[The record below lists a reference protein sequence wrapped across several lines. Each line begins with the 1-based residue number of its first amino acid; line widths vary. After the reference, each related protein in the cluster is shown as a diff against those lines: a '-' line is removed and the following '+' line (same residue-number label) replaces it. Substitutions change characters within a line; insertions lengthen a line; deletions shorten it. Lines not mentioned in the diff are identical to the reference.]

1 MTASTGK
8 PVLFPA
14 VAFCVAL
21 AAAASGGAW
30 AGEEPVVPF
39 PGTSVP
45 GTSVPGTSVPG
56 TSVPGAVADGGG
68 TTAEALLPPLGAAAA
83 SPAAGPTVPGA
94 AAADEAAAP
103 DAGADVP
110 GTSGPAVD
118 AEPSDAVVPDGA
130 MAAAKPATPAGGSRL
145 LRALAEAPKAPAS
158 LDDRAAGGVPGDVA
172 RPGTPRVFAAEGCPR
187 ALLRRLLAG
196 AAGEA
201 DALSALGIEREI
213 LTLCRERQEILAG
226 LFETEAR
233 LSELREAGRGPETRV
248 PAASAAP
255 APEAN
260 TPVVET
266 AARSPLR
273 AALGGAA
280 EQAKEADT
288 RAGDTRAADT
298 RAADTRAA
306 DTRAADP
313 RAADT
318 RAVEPQGNSPVQAP
332 ARVSPA
338 QVSPRYAW
346 FSIIGTA
353 GALRAGISD
362 GADVWFVREGDPL
375 PGGATIAAIAG
386 RPPGVRVTGAG
397 ESGEAAL
404 LPFRARP
411 GGGP

>member
-8 PVLFPA
+8 PVLLPA

-21 AAAASGGAW
+21 AASGGAW

-39 PGTSVP
+39 PGA
-45 GTSVPGTSVPG
+45 
-56 TSVPGAVADGGG
+56 SVPGAVADGGG

-94 AAADEAAAP
+94 AAGDETAAP
-103 DAGADVP
+103 DAGAEVP
-110 GTSGPAVD
+110 GTSGPAVE
-118 AEPSDAVVPDGA
+118 AGPSDAVVPDGG

-158 LDDRAAGGVPGDVA
+158 LDGGAAGGVPGDVA
-172 RPGTPRVFAAEGCPR
+172 HPGTLRVFAAEGCPR

-213 LTLCRERQEILAG
+213 LTLCRERQEIVAG

-233 LSELREAGRGPETRV
+233 LSELRDAGRAPETRV

-306 DTRAADP
+306 DTRAG
-313 RAADT
+313 
-318 RAVEPQGNSPVQAP
+318 EPQGNSLVRAP
-332 ARVSPA
+332 AR
-338 QVSPRYAW
+338 VSPRYAW

-353 GALRAGISD
+353 GALRAGVTD
-362 GADVWFVREGDPL
+362 GAGVWFVREGDPL
-375 PGGATIAAIAG
+375 PGGATIASIAG

-397 ESGEAAL
+397 ESGEATL

>member
-8 PVLFPA
+8 PVLLPA

-39 PGTSVP
+39 
-45 GTSVPGTSVPG
+45 PG

-94 AAADEAAAP
+94 AGDEAAAP
-103 DAGADVP
+103 DAGAEVP

-130 MAAAKPATPAGGSRL
+130 MAAATPATPAGGSRL

-213 LTLCRERQEILAG
+213 LTLCRERQEIVAG

-233 LSELREAGRGPETRV
+233 LSELRQAGRGPE
-248 PAASAAP
+248 
-255 APEAN
+255 PEAP
-260 TPVVET
+260 TPTPSAVRTPGAVAAGGATAVET
-266 AARSPLR
+266 RAPSPLR
-273 AALGGAA
+273 AALGAA
-280 EQAKEADT
+280 EKANETDT
-288 RAGDTRAADT
+288 
-298 RAADTRAA
+298 
-306 DTRAADP
+306 

-375 PGGATIAAIAG
+375 PGGATIASIAG

>member
-56 TSVPGAVADGGG
+56 TSVSGTSVPGAVADGGG

-83 SPAAGPTVPGA
+83 SPAAWLTVPGA
-94 AAADEAAAP
+94 AAGDEAAAP
-103 DAGADVP
+103 DAGAEVP

-118 AEPSDAVVPDGA
+118 AEPSDAAVPDGA
-130 MAAAKPATPAGGSRL
+130 MAAAKPAAPAGGSRL

-172 RPGTPRVFAAEGCPR
+172 HPGTLRVFAAEGCPR

-213 LTLCRERQEILAG
+213 LALCRERQEILAG

-233 LSELREAGRGPETRV
+233 LSELRDAGRAPEPQTPV
-248 PAASAAP
+248 TAASAAP

-288 RAGDTRAADT
+288 RAG
-298 RAADTRAA
+298 
-306 DTRAADP
+306 
-313 RAADT
+313 
-318 RAVEPQGNSPVQAP
+318 EPQGNSL
-332 ARVSPA
+332 ARA
-338 QVSPRYAW
+338 PRYAW

-362 GADVWFVREGDPL
+362 GTGVWFVREGDPL

>member
-8 PVLFPA
+8 PVLLPA

-45 GTSVPGTSVPG
+45 GA
-56 TSVPGAVADGGG
+56 SVPGAVADGGG

-94 AAADEAAAP
+94 AAGDETAAP
-103 DAGADVP
+103 DAGAEVP
-110 GTSGPAVD
+110 GTSGPAVE
-118 AEPSDAVVPDGA
+118 AGPSDAVVPDGA

-145 LRALAEAPKAPAS
+145 LRALAEAAKAPAS
-158 LDDRAAGGVPGDVA
+158 LDGGAAGGVPGDVA
-172 RPGTPRVFAAEGCPR
+172 HPGTLRVFAAEGCPR
-187 ALLRRLLAG
+187 ALLRRVLAG

-213 LTLCRERQEILAG
+213 LTLCRERQEIVAG

-233 LSELREAGRGPETRV
+233 LTELREAVRTPETEA
-248 PAASAAP
+248 AASAASAVP
-255 APEAN
+255 APRVEAAGEA
-260 TPVVET
+260 PAIET
-266 AARSPLR
+266 AASSPLR

-288 RAGDTRAADT
+288 RAGDTRAG
-298 RAADTRAA
+298 
-306 DTRAADP
+306 
-313 RAADT
+313 
-318 RAVEPQGNSPVQAP
+318 EPQGNSLLRAP
-332 ARVSPA
+332 AR
-338 QVSPRYAW
+338 VSPRYAW

-353 GALRAGISD
+353 GALRAGVTD
-362 GADVWFVREGDPL
+362 GAGVWFVREGDPL
-375 PGGATIAAIAG
+375 PGGATIASIAG
-386 RPPGVRVTGAG
+386 RPPGVRVTSAG
-397 ESGEAAL
+397 ENGEATL
-404 LPFRARP
+404 LPFLARP

>member
-8 PVLFPA
+8 PVLLPA
-14 VAFCVAL
+14 VALCVAL
-21 AAAASGGAW
+21 AASSGGAW

-45 GTSVPGTSVPG
+45 GTSVPGTSVSG
-56 TSVPGAVADGGG
+56 TSVSGTVADGGG
-68 TTAEALLPPLGAAAA
+68 TTAEAPPPPLGAAAA
-83 SPAAGPTVPGA
+83 SPGAGTTVPGA
-94 AAADEAAAP
+94 AAGDETAAP
-103 DAGADVP
+103 DAGAEVP
-110 GTSGPAVD
+110 GTAGPGVD
-118 AEPSDAVVPDGA
+118 AEPSDAVVPDAA
-130 MAAAKPATPAGGSRL
+130 MAAAKPAAPAGGSRL
-145 LRALAEAPKAPAS
+145 LRALAEAPKAPAL
-158 LDDRAAGGVPGDVA
+158 LDDGAAGSVPGDVA
-172 RPGTPRVFAAEGCPR
+172 HPGSPRVFAAEGCPR

-196 AAGEA
+196 AAGAA

-233 LSELREAGRGPETRV
+233 LTELRDAGRAPKPQKPVT
-248 PAASAAP
+248 AASAAP

-280 EQAKEADT
+280 EKTNEADT
-288 RAGDTRAADT
+288 RAGDTRAGDT
-298 RAADTRAA
+298 RVR

-318 RAVEPQGNSPVQAP
+318 RAGEPQGNSLVRAP
-332 ARVSPA
+332 AR
-338 QVSPRYAW
+338 VSPRYAW

-353 GALRAGISD
+353 GALRAGVTD
-362 GADVWFVREGDPL
+362 GTGVWFVRKGDPL
-375 PGGATIAAIAG
+375 PGGARIVEIAG
-386 RPPGVRVTGAG
+386 RPPGVRMTGAG
-397 ESGEAAL
+397 ESGEATL

-411 GGGP
+411 GEGP